1 MTKLAGESL
10 RDSVATLLKMKFQ
23 NVAIEKRLTSTTADV
38 FYVDDTNALF
48 PRSIAIEAKDWT
60 SRLQSE
66 NLATIYNLYAPS
78 LASREIDHLW
88 IIGRHPLSSS
98 PRLSLER
105 MSNVIYSTF
114 EEFRAS
120 LMNFSA
126 LLNNNVLLF
135 EHEDASSNFIET
147 RVRHK
152 DTPLSQHVTDWLA
165 SGYTGLMVY
174 GGYGLGKT
182 TFSYHLASVL
192 SKKFLLGE
200 FDRIPIRIALGGM
213 YSKQDI
219 VALIC
224 SALSGGESGVTV
236 KDFSFGL
243 FLEMNHQGQYLLIL
257 DGFDE
262 MRHAMDLEDFVYTF
276 EQMKPLFAGKAKI
289 IILGRPDSFLSNQEE
304 NAVLSALFD
313 GGSEKE
319 KRLDS
324 VEVAFFSKAEILGY
338 LENFFIRKEQALT
351 SEQEKNYQLLMSRLP
366 DSEDGL
372 LSRPVQLK
380 MFTKIIDEC
389 LSSDAL
395 LNRYELYRRF
405 IYNFIERESR
415 KLARQPGQGTPGGRK
430 LKDARA
436 SFMQAV
442 AWWLLNEKKENRF
455 VPEDIPVDLVP
466 QALRADRSSI
476 TAIREAIVGSVIE
489 PTSRAG
495 VLGSKAKRYYYFPH
509 KSYLEFLVANH
520 FEANEF
526 SVNVYREFMGNIN
539 HEILTFIEEG
549 PVKGIKNLREGLT
562 HNQGVIDPRVVE
574 VCAGDPS
581 IAKEVDNKNIFNR
594 RPNQIYTHYFYFR
607 AKHEDSEAYL
617 LARLTDSKSIE
628 SVLATFACIAS
639 ELREKGSQNLA
650 RAVVMNCLTSIP
662 AYNIRNYLQADEHLS
677 VYRADSEGL
686 RAAIVGSCV
695 FCKGSGVKI
704 SAKKLAALSE
714 SASRGSFYVPI
725 SHRGGTEQD
734 DVIVPQKALR
744 ETFDEEYRS
753 LIEQL
758 IKKADR
764 SPILPVS
771 LNDHALRFEMPV
783 VRRSPA

>member
-10 RDSVATLLKMKFQ
+10 RDSIASLLRIKFQ
-23 NVAIEKRLTSTTADV
+23 NVTLEKRLTSTTADV

-48 PRSIAIEAKDWT
+48 PRSIAIEAKDWA

-66 NLATIYNLYAPS
+66 DLATIHNLYSPS
-78 LASREIDHLW
+78 LMSQEIDNLW

-98 PRLSLER
+98 PRLSIEK
-105 MSNVIYSTF
+105 MKNVIYSTF

-135 EHEDASSNFIET
+135 EHEDASKNFVKA
-147 RVRHK
+147 RVRNEDK
-152 DTPLSQHVTDWLA
+152 PLFQYVTEWLV
-165 SGYTGLMVY
+165 SDQVGLMVY

-182 TFSYHLASVL
+182 TFSYHLASAL
-192 SKKFLLGE
+192 SKNFLAGE
-200 FDRIPIRIALGGM
+200 FDRIPIRISLGGM

-313 GGSEKE
+313 AGSEKE
-319 KRLDS
+319 KKLDT
-324 VEVAFFSKAEILGY
+324 VEVAFFSKIEVLGY
-338 LENFFIRKEQALT
+338 LDNFLKAREQALT
-351 SEQEKNYQLLMSRLP
+351 AEQEKNYQLLMSKLP
-366 DSEDGL
+366 DNEDGL

-389 LSSDAL
+389 LSTDIF
-395 LNRYELYRRF
+395 LNRYELYKRF

-415 KLARQPGQGTPGGRK
+415 KLARQPNQGGSGSK
-430 LKDARA
+430 GLKDARA

-455 VPEDIPVDLVP
+455 VPEDIPIDIIP
-466 QALRADRSSI
+466 PALRVDRSSV

-509 KSYLEFLVANH
+509 KSYLEFLVANY

-539 HEILTFIEEG
+539 NEILTFLEEG
-549 PVKGIKNLREGLT
+549 PARGVKNLREGLT
-562 HNQGVIDPRVVE
+562 HNVGSIDPRIVE
-574 VCAGDPS
+574 ICAGDPS
-581 IAKEVDNKNIFNR
+581 IAKEVDNKNAFNR

-607 AKHEDSEAYL
+607 AKREDSEAYL
-617 LARLTDSKSIE
+617 LARLADSNSIE
-628 SVLATFACIAS
+628 SVLATFVCIAG
-639 ELREKGSQNLA
+639 ELREKGSQNLG

-662 AYNIRNYLQADEHLS
+662 AHNIRRCIEADEKIS
-677 VYRADSEGL
+677 VYRADGEGL
-686 RAAIVGSCV
+686 RAAIIGWCV
-695 FCKGSGVKI
+695 FSKGSGVRV
-704 SAKKLAALSE
+704 STKKLAALLE
-714 SASRGSFYVPI
+714 AASRGSFYVPI
-725 SHRGGTEQD
+725 PGSADRD
-734 DVIVPQKALR
+734 DVIVPIKALR
-744 ETFDEEYRS
+744 ETFDQEYQILMEKLLDKGNRG
-753 LIEQL
+753 
-758 IKKADR
+758 
-764 SPILPVS
+764 PILTVV
-771 LNDHALRFEMPV
+771 LHDQALRFAIPS
-783 VRRSPA
+783 RRLHH